1 MTEQIVQAQMTLVVE
16 GKYRILSKIGEG
28 SFGKIFQGVN
38 SYTDEIVAIKIEKS
52 SESSLLKNEAKI
64 YKLLEDNPGI
74 PKLRSFG
81 KEGVFNY
88 MVMDL
93 LGKSLE
99 DCRVDCGGTLSLK
112 TVLGLGVQMLR
123 RIETIHEN
131 GIIHRD
137 IKPDNFLIKDG
148 SNLVNVIDFGLAR
161 RYTDKNGNHIKEE
174 SGRKL
179 TGTAR
184 YASLNVHR
192 GFTPSR
198 RDDLESIGYVLLY
211 LLLGKLPWQSIK
223 CNDKEKRYMLIGENK
238 SSLSPWEHFPNVPC
252 EFILYIIYCRKLE
265 HDEDPDYDY
274 LRNILINLYKH
285 HGYPADNIYDWDE

>member
-223 CNDKEKRYMLIGENK
+223 CNDKEKRYMMIGENK

>member
-1 MTEQIVQAQMTLVVE
+1 MTEQIVQAPMTLVVE

-38 SYTDEIVAIKIEKS
+38 SHTDETVAIKIEKS
-52 SESSLLKNEAKI
+52 SDSSLLKNEAKI

-99 DCRVDCGGTLSLK
+99 DCRVNCGGTLSLK

-123 RIETIHEN
+123 RIETIHDN

-137 IKPDNFLIKDG
+137 IKPDNFLIKEG

-174 SGRKL
+174 TGRKL

-192 GFTPSR
+192 GYTPSR

-223 CNDKEKRYMLIGENK
+223 CNDKDKRYLLIGEAK
-238 SSLSPWEHFPNVPC
+238 ASVPLWQHFPNVAD
-252 EFILYIIYCRKLE
+252 EFILYLNHCQKLE

-274 LRNILINLYKH
+274 LRNIFINLYKH
-285 HGYPADNIYDWDE
+285 HGYPADNVYDWDE

>member
-28 SFGKIFQGVN
+28 SFGKIFQGIN
-38 SYTDEIVAIKIEKS
+38 SHTDEIVAIKIEKS

-223 CNDKEKRYMLIGENK
+223 CNDKEKRYMMIGENK

-285 HGYPADNIYDWDE
+285 HGYPADNIYD

>member
-1 MTEQIVQAQMTLVVE
+1 MTLVVE

-38 SYTDEIVAIKIEKS
+38 SHTDETVAIKIEKS

-99 DCRVDCGGTLSLK
+99 DCRVNCGGTLSLK

-123 RIETIHEN
+123 RIETIHDN

-137 IKPDNFLIKDG
+137 IKPDNFLIKEG

-174 SGRKL
+174 TGRKL

-192 GFTPSR
+192 GYTPSR

-223 CNDKEKRYMLIGENK
+223 CNDKDKRYLLIGEAK
-238 SSLSPWEHFPNVPC
+238 ASVPLWQHFPNVPD
-252 EFILYIIYCRKLE
+252 EFILYLNHCQKLE

-274 LRNILINLYKH
+274 LRNIFINLYKH
-285 HGYPADNIYDWDE
+285 HGYPADNVYDWDE

>member
-184 YASLNVHR
+184 YASLNVHK

-223 CNDKEKRYMLIGENK
+223 CNDKEKRYMMIGENK

>member
-1 MTEQIVQAQMTLVVE
+1 MTEQIVQSPMTLVVE

-28 SFGKIFQGVN
+28 SFGKIFQGIN
-38 SYTDEIVAIKIEKS
+38 SHTDESVAIKIEKS

-81 KEGVFNY
+81 KEGIFNY

-99 DCRVDCGGTLSLK
+99 DCRVNCGGTLSLK
-112 TVLGLGVQMLR
+112 SVLGLGVQMLR
-123 RIETIHEN
+123 RIETIHDN
-131 GIIHRD
+131 GVIHRD

-148 SNLVNVIDFGLAR
+148 SNLLNVIDFGLAR
-161 RYTDKNGNHIKEE
+161 RYSDKNGNHIKEE
-174 SGRKL
+174 TGRKL

-192 GFTPSR
+192 GYTPSR

-223 CNDKEKRYMLIGENK
+223 CNDKEKRYLLIGEK
-238 SSLSPWEHFPNVPC
+238 KASVSLWQHFSNVAC
-252 EFILYIIYCRKLE
+252 EFILYLNYCQKLE
-265 HDEDPDYDY
+265 YDEDPDYNY
-274 LRNILINLYKH
+274 LRNIFINLYKH
-285 HGYPADNIYDWDE
+285 HGYPADNVYDWD

>member
-198 RDDLESIGYVLLY
+198 RDDFESIGYVLLY

-223 CNDKEKRYMLIGENK
+223 CNDKRET
-238 SSLSPWEHFPNVPC
+238 
-252 EFILYIIYCRKLE
+252 LYVDRREQEQSFALGTFSKCTM
-265 HDEDPDYDY
+265 
-274 LRNILINLYKH
+274 
-285 HGYPADNIYDWDE
+285 

>member
-1 MTEQIVQAQMTLVVE
+1 MTEQIVQAPMTLVVE

-38 SYTDEIVAIKIEKS
+38 SHTDETVAIKIEKS

-93 LGKSLE
+93 LDKSLE
-99 DCRVDCGGTLSLK
+99 DCRVNCGGTLSLK

-123 RIETIHEN
+123 RIETIHDN

-174 SGRKL
+174 TGRKL

-192 GFTPSR
+192 GHTPSR

-211 LLLGKLPWQSIK
+211 LLLGKLPWQNIK
-223 CNDKEKRYMLIGENK
+223 CNDKDKRYMMIGENK
-238 SSLSPWEHFPNVPC
+238 ASLSLWQHFPNVSC
-252 EFILYIIYCRKLE
+252 EFILYLDYCQKLE

-274 LRNILINLYKH
+274 LRNIFINLYKH
-285 HGYPADNIYDWDE
+285 HGYPADNVYDWDE

>member
-64 YKLLEDNPGI
+64 YKLLEDNTGI

-123 RIETIHEN
+123 RIETIHDN

-161 RYTDKNGNHIKEE
+161 RYTDKGGNHIKEE

-184 YASLNVHR
+184 YASLNVHK
-192 GFTPSR
+192 GYTPSR

-223 CNDKEKRYMLIGENK
+223 CNNKEKRYTMIGENK
-238 SSLSPWEHFPNVPC
+238 ASLSPWEHFPNVSS

-265 HDEDPDYDY
+265 HD
-274 LRNILINLYKH
+274 KH

>member
-28 SFGKIFQGVN
+28 SFGKIFQGIN
-38 SYTDEIVAIKIEKS
+38 SHTDEIVAIKIEKS

>member
-1 MTEQIVQAQMTLVVE
+1 MTEQFVQSPMTLVVE

-28 SFGKIFQGVN
+28 SFGKIFQGIN
-38 SYTDEIVAIKIEKS
+38 SHTDESVAIKIEKS

-81 KEGVFNY
+81 KEGIFNY

-99 DCRVDCGGTLSLK
+99 DCRVNCGGTLSLK
-112 TVLGLGVQMLR
+112 SVLGLGVQMLR
-123 RIETIHEN
+123 RIETIHDN
-131 GIIHRD
+131 GVIHRD

-148 SNLVNVIDFGLAR
+148 SNLLNVIDFGLAR
-161 RYTDKNGNHIKEE
+161 RYSDKNGNHIKEE

-192 GFTPSR
+192 GYTPSR

-223 CNDKEKRYMLIGENK
+223 CNDKDKRYLLIGEK
-238 SSLSPWEHFPNVPC
+238 KASVSLWQHFSNVAC
-252 EFILYIIYCRKLE
+252 EFILYLNYCQKLE
-265 HDEDPDYDY
+265 YDEDPDYNY
-274 LRNILINLYKH
+274 LRNIFINLYKH
-285 HGYPADNIYDWDE
+285 HGYPADNVYDWD

>member
-1 MTEQIVQAQMTLVVE
+1 MTEQIVQAPMTLVVE

-38 SYTDEIVAIKIEKS
+38 SHTDETVAIKIEKS

-99 DCRVDCGGTLSLK
+99 DCRVNCGGTLSLK

-123 RIETIHEN
+123 RIETIHDN

-137 IKPDNFLIKDG
+137 IKPDNFLIKEG

-174 SGRKL
+174 TGRKL

-192 GFTPSR
+192 GYTPSR

-223 CNDKEKRYMLIGENK
+223 CNDKDKRYLLIGEAK
-238 SSLSPWEHFPNVPC
+238 ASVPLWQHFPNVPD
-252 EFILYIIYCRKLE
+252 EFILYLNHCQKLE

-274 LRNILINLYKH
+274 LRNIFINLYKH
-285 HGYPADNIYDWDE
+285 HGYPADNVYDWDE

>member
-28 SFGKIFQGVN
+28 SFGKIFQGIN
-38 SYTDEIVAIKIEKS
+38 SHTDEIVAIKIEKS

-223 CNDKEKRYMLIGENK
+223 CNDKEKRYMMIGENK

>member
-1 MTEQIVQAQMTLVVE
+1 MTEQTVQAQMTLVVE

-52 SESSLLKNEAKI
+52 SDSSLLKNEAKI

-137 IKPDNFLIKDG
+137 IKPDNFLIKDDT
-148 SNLVNVIDFGLAR
+148 NLVNVIDFGLAR
-161 RYTDKNGNHIKEE
+161 RYTDRHGNHIKEE
-174 SGRKL
+174 TGRKL

-211 LLLGKLPWQSIK
+211 LLIGKLPWQSIK
-223 CNDKEKRYMLIGENK
+223 CNDKDKRYMLIGENK
-238 SSLSPWEHFPNVPC
+238 ASCSLWEHFPNAPS
-252 EFILYIIYCRKLE
+252 EFTMYLLYCRKLE

-274 LRNILINLYKH
+274 LRNIFINLYKH